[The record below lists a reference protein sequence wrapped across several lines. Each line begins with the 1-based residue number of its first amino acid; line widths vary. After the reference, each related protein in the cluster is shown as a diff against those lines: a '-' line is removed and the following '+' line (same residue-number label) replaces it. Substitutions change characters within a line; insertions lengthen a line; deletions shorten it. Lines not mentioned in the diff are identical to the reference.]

1 MKQPTPEEKEAAFAA
16 FREELNEEV
25 EQGIDDHESSMAK
38 IGFLMLGVFIGVIAL
53 ASLLP

>member
-16 FREELNEEV
+16 FREELNEKV
-25 EQGIDDHESSMAK
+25 EEGIDDHESSMAK
-38 IGFLMLGVFIGVIAL
+38 IGFLMLGVFIGVIVL